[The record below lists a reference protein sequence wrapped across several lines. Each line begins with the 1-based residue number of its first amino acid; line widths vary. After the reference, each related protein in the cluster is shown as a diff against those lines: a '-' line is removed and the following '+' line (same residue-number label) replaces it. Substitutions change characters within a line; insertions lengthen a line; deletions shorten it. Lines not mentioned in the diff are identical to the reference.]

1 MKLTVET
8 NKLEYS
14 CDFCNRKFLRESTIA
29 KHICEYKHRWQEK
42 DKRGN
47 QIGFQ
52 AWIQFYKNH
61 TANIKKNTYLD
72 YIKSSYYTAF
82 AKFGTYCYEINAI
95 NVSRYTD
102 WLLKNKISIDNW
114 NSDTNYTRYLLE
126 YLRIED
132 PNDAIKRSLTT
143 LGELATEENIIP
155 IDYLKYGNKN
165 KICYMITVG
174 KISPWILYQSD
185 NGLKFLSSIDETQQK
200 IIIDYIDPEKW
211 AIKFKR
217 NPELV
222 NNIKEQ
228 LNGSRF

>member
-174 KISPWILYQSD
+174 KISPWILYQSE

>member
-8 NKLEYS
+8 NRLEYS

-174 KISPWILYQSD
+174 KISPWILYQSE